1 VTLTFRQLHPHFAGE
16 VSPIDLRRVND
27 PETLD
32 AIRRGL
38 DQYAVL
44 VFHDQ
49 LFTNE
54 EQLAFAQR
62 FDGKIHTK
70 SASAAIFGKNRLGY
84 EGISDVSNVND
95 KNEIMKRDDRRR
107 MSMMTNRLWHTDAS
121 FQDPP
126 GRYSMLSGRVIP
138 PEGGDT
144 EFADMRAAYDA
155 LDEKTK
161 KKLEGLRVFHS
172 ITYNKQVLGFEISQ
186 LEADKLKGA
195 VHPLVVTLPR
205 TGRRSLYLAAHT
217 AHVVD
222 WPVAEGR
229 LLLRD
234 LTEHATQREFVFRH
248 TWRTHDFVIW
258 DNRST
263 MHRGRPFDDT
273 VQRRELVRTTTL
285 DDELSAIEANAAPAA
300 VG

>member
-1 VTLTFRQLHPHFAGE
+1 MTLTFRQLHPHFVGE
-16 VSPIDLRRVND
+16 ASAMDLRRVED
-27 PETLD
+27 PETLS

-38 DQYAVL
+38 DEYAV
-44 VFHDQ
+44 VIFHDQ
-49 LFTNE
+49 RFTNE

-62 FDGKIHTK
+62 FDGRIHTK
-70 SASAAIFGKNRLGY
+70 SATATLFGKNRFGY
-84 EGISDVSNVND
+84 EGISDVSNVNAD
-95 KNEIMKRDDRRR
+95 NEIMQRDDRRR

-126 GRYSMLSGRVIP
+126 GRYSMLSARVIP
-138 PEGGDT
+138 PSGGDT

-155 LDEKTK
+155 LDADMKA
-161 KKLEGLRVFHS
+161 KLEGLRVFHS

-186 LEADKLKGA
+186 LEAEKLKGA
-195 VHPLVVTLPR
+195 VHPLVLTLPR

-234 LTEHATQREFVFRH
+234 LTEHATQKAFVYRH
-248 TWRTHDFVIW
+248 VWRQHDFVIW

-263 MHRGRPFDDT
+263 MHRGRPFEDT
-273 VQRRELVRTTTL
+273 AHRRELVRTTTL
-285 DDELSAIEANAAPAA
+285 DDELSAIAANRAATAA
-300 VG
+300 S